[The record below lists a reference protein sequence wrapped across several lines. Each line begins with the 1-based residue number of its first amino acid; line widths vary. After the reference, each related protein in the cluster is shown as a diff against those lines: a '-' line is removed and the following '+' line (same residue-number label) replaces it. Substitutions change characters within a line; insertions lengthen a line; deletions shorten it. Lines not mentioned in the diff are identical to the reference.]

1 MTRADLEEILGV
13 LEDIRKKEKRYC
25 EEYVKLNPQDKKHR
39 EAIRDWKIGTLDEV
53 TSEIIKRYKQ
63 MTA

>member
-13 LEDIRKKEKRYC
+13 VEDMRKKEKRYC
-25 EEYVKLNPQDKKHR
+25 EEYAKLNPQDRKHR

-53 TSEIIKRYKQ
+53 TSEIMKRYKQ